1 MSSSASALLV
11 VTVLAACASA
21 APGDRGALR
30 EQLARDPGQVR
41 ALLKLAELD
50 ERERPSAAL
59 EALEEAARQSSML
72 GPAPGAADRA
82 RLGRLLLRR
91 GRARLVRGA
100 SSALEDLD
108 RAAAAGAMPSPGERV
123 AATIAAALGELR
135 SVDRRRHEPALAA
148 LAALAARGQG
158 PAALRGAR
166 AGATVLERGLLGA
179 WLWRM
184 GARRAGHDQLARWW
198 RAGGRGPAPVLETY
212 LVAHA
217 WWAPRWRGDG
227 APAPTEALVGPR
239 RCAAGPAP
247 GCTPRQVLAAGWD
260 LTWPERDLLR
270 HPPVPTADPAE
281 AAAWAE
287 LVARAYLAGELE
299 PWREVLAARID
310 LPALRV
316 PERWAE
322 LPRAARPLLAR
333 LAGAPAEAAAEQVL
347 AGAPGSAAA
356 LLERTLAG
364 AVASCAAPGCRRL
377 RSATFEGTE
386 PEDGIAGPELV
397 SGALGRAVRALAGGD
412 ERDERELT
420 KLAAGASRDLERAR
434 RRLAERVARADDAAL
449 AHAQAGAFFEL
460 QGDPA
465 SARQSWQRATAL
477 SPEPRFLLGE
487 ARALAQAGDVAAALV
502 AATRAAAAAGDPA
515 PVLTACGRALLAQG
529 AALGALELA
538 KQALELASADTAPA
552 AWELASEAAT
562 ALARPEV
569 LAALEGL
576 RAHLAWAPRRA
587 ALEDADPRAAALDP
601 SDPRLALAVAADE
614 PAPRALE
621 RLWRTSRFA
630 VRSVEVRAA
639 ILARAAPDDPRAV
652 RAAAEL
658 VELASDPTLAAP
670 AVRALAASRR

>member
-11 VTVLAACASA
+11 VTALAACASA

-30 EQLARDPGQVR
+30 ERLARDPGDVR

-59 EALEEAARQSSML
+59 EALEEAARRSSML

-82 RLGRLLLRR
+82 RMGRLLLRR

-100 SSALEDLD
+100 ASALEDLD
-108 RAAAAGAMPSPGERV
+108 RAAAAGAVPSSDERV
-123 AATIAAALGELR
+123 AATLAAALGVLR
-135 SVDRRRHEPALAA
+135 SVDRSGHPRALAE

-158 PAALRGAR
+158 PTELRGAR
-166 AGATVLERGLLGA
+166 AGATVLERGRLGA
-179 WLWRM
+179 WLWRS
-184 GARRAGHDQLARWW
+184 GALRAGHDQLARWW
-198 RAGGRGPAPVLETY
+198 RAGGRGPAVVLETY

-227 APAPTEALVGPR
+227 APAPAEALVGPR

-247 GCTPRQVLAAGWD
+247 GCTPRQVRAAGWD

-270 HPPVPTADPAE
+270 HPPLPTADPEE

-299 PWREVLAARID
+299 PWREVLTARID
-310 LPALRV
+310 LPALRGS
-316 PERWAE
+316 ERWAE

-333 LAGAPAEAAAEQVL
+333 LAGAPAEAAAEQLL
-347 AGAPGSAAA
+347 AGAPRSAVA
-356 LLERTLAG
+356 LLERALAG
-364 AVASCAAPGCRRL
+364 DLVSCAAPGCRRL
-377 RSATFEGTE
+377 RGVAPEG
-386 PEDGIAGPELV
+386 DARQAQIAGPELA
-397 SGALGRAVRALAGGD
+397 SLALGRAVRALAGGD
-412 ERDERELT
+412 ERDERELAR
-420 KLAAGASRDLERAR
+420 LAASRDLERAR

-487 ARALAQAGDVAAALV
+487 ARALAQAGDAAAALV

-515 PVLTACGRALLAQG
+515 PVLTACGRALLEQG
-529 AALGALELA
+529 AALGALEVA
-538 KQALELASADTAPA
+538 KQALDLASADTAPQ
-552 AWELASEAAT
+552 AWALASDAAA

-569 LAALEGL
+569 SAALEGL
-576 RAHLAWAPRRA
+576 RSHLAWAPSRT
-587 ALEDADPRAAALDP
+587 LADPRVAALDP

-621 RLWRTSRFA
+621 RLWRASRFA

-639 ILARAAPDDPRAV
+639 ILARAAPGDPRGAL
-652 RAAAEL
+652 AAAEL
-658 VELASDPTLAAP
+658 VELASDPELAVP
-670 AVRALAASRR
+670 AVRALAASRP